1 MKSLKEQP
9 MKTSKA
15 LVFDI
20 KRFAVRDGHGLRTT
34 VFFKG
39 CPLRCRWC
47 QNPEGLETTRQV
59 LYFKTKC
66 IHCRCCQ
73 QFNEHIDYRDRPYFK
88 KNQNDFTDVIKAC
101 PSGAIQYDSKEYD
114 LDTLLSKIK
123 EDEVFY
129 KHGGGVTFS
138 GGEPFMQ
145 GDFLIEI
152 LKRCKEEKIHTAIET
167 SFYTS
172 LELIKKALPYLDLIY
187 IDLKLFDEK
196 KHQKYTGVS
205 SKIIKEN
212 IRYVLQSEHKKKVII
227 RTPLIPQITATDENL
242 EAIVRY
248 LVELDPNVNYE
259 LLNYNPLA
267 SSKYE
272 LVGKEYGIDTNYKM
286 FDEKQMQHFYDV
298 ALQANLKNLI
308 RE

>member
-9 MKTSKA
+9 MKASKA

-20 KRFAVRDGHGLRTT
+20 KRFAVHDGHGLRTT

-73 QFNEHIDYRDRPYFK
+73 RFNEQIEYHDRPYFK
-88 KNQNDFTDVIKAC
+88 ENQNDFTDVIKAC

-114 LDTLLSKIK
+114 LDALLSKIK

-196 KHQKYTGVS
+196 NIKNILVFPQKSLKKTFVMFYKVN
-205 SKIIKEN
+205 IK
-212 IRYVLQSEHKKKVII
+212 RK
-227 RTPLIPQITATDENL
+227 
-242 EAIVRY
+242 
-248 LVELDPNVNYE
+248 
-259 LLNYNPLA
+259 
-267 SSKYE
+267 
-272 LVGKEYGIDTNYKM
+272 
-286 FDEKQMQHFYDV
+286 
-298 ALQANLKNLI
+298 
-308 RE
+308 